1 MGGRPGPDD
10 VRTQLMASLELRGV
24 HVDLP
29 VFTSRSRGLLNSV
42 FRYSQR
48 ERARVEAV
56 GMFSYQVHALRGI
69 DLVIRDGERV
79 GLVGRNGA
87 GKTTLLRVLSGA
99 YEPTRGEI
107 VIDGR
112 VSSLTDLTL
121 GMDVDASGYE
131 NIAMR
136 AIHLGKSR
144 AESRALVADVEA
156 FTELGDYLHLPVR
169 TYSSGMMLRLAFAI
183 STAIVPEILLM
194 DEMIGA
200 GDALFMDKAKARIEN
215 LMAKVKILV
224 LASHN
229 EQIVRSFCN
238 RAMCLGEGRVLY
250 DGDVQSCLDFYKDHS
265 RRNAA

>member
-1 MGGRPGPDD
+1 
-10 VRTQLMASLELRGV
+10 MASLELRDV

-56 GMFSYQVHALRGI
+56 GIFTYRVHALRGI

-99 YEPTRGEI
+99 YEPTQGEI
-107 VIDGR
+107 SIEGK

-144 AESRALVADVEA
+144 REARALAADVED
-156 FTELGDYLHLPVR
+156 FTELGEYLHLPVR
-169 TYSSGMMLRLAFAI
+169 TYSSGMMLRLAFAV
-183 STAIVPEILLM
+183 STAIAPDILLM

-200 GDALFMDKAKARIEN
+200 GDALFMAKAKARIEA
-215 LMAKVKILV
+215 LMARVKILV

-229 EQIVRSFCN
+229 DQIVRAFCN
-238 RAMCLGEGRVLY
+238 RALCLGEGRILY
-250 DGDVQSCLDFYKDHS
+250 DGDVQSCLDFYKGQAGRD
-265 RRNAA
+265 AA

>member
-1 MGGRPGPDD
+1 
-10 VRTQLMASLELRGV
+10 MARLELTGV

-42 FRYSQR
+42 FRFAQR
-48 ERARVEAV
+48 ERARVESV
-56 GMFSYQVHALRGI
+56 GMFSYEVHALRGI
-69 DLVIRDGERV
+69 DLRIREGDKV

-107 VIDGR
+107 AIEGP
-112 VSSLTDLTL
+112 VSSLTDLWL
-121 GMDVDASGYE
+121 GMDQDANGYE

-144 AESRALVADVEA
+144 AEAKDLVADVEA

-183 STAIVPEILLM
+183 STAVAPQILLM

-200 GDALFMDKAKARIEN
+200 GDAHFMGKAKSRMAS

-224 LASHN
+224 IASHN
-229 EQIVRSFCN
+229 DAIIRDFCN
-238 RAMCLGEGRVLY
+238 RAICLSEGRILF
-250 DGDVQSCLDFYKDHS
+250 DGDVESCLAFYKEQ
-265 RRNAA
+265 AAGSAA

>member
-1 MGGRPGPDD
+1 
-10 VRTQLMASLELRGV
+10 MANLELRGV

-29 VFTSRSRGLLNSV
+29 VFTARSRGLLNSV
-42 FRYSQR
+42 FRYAQR

-56 GMFSYQVHALRGI
+56 GMFSYHVHALRGI
-69 DLVIRDGERV
+69 DLGIRDGDRL

-107 VIDGR
+107 SIEGA

-121 GMDVDASGYE
+121 GMDQDASGYE

-136 AIHLGKSR
+136 AIHLGKNR
-144 AESRALVADVEA
+144 AQTKDLVADVEA

-183 STAIVPEILLM
+183 STAVAPEILLM

-200 GDALFMDKAKARIEN
+200 GDAQFMGKAKARMES
-215 LMAKVKILV
+215 LMEKVKILV

-229 EQIVRSFCN
+229 DSIIRNFCN
-238 RAMCLGEGRVLY
+238 RALCLSEGSILF
-250 DGDVQSCLDFYKDHS
+250 DGDVESCLAFYRDHS
-265 RRNAA
+265 ARNAA

>member
-1 MGGRPGPDD
+1 
-10 VRTQLMASLELRGV
+10 MASIELTGV

-42 FRYSQR
+42 FRYAQR
-48 ERARVEAV
+48 ERSRVESV

-69 DLVIRDGERV
+69 DLRISDGDRL

-99 YEPTRGEI
+99 YEPTQGAI
-107 VIDGR
+107 SIDGE

-121 GMDVDASGYE
+121 GMDLDANGYE

-144 AESRALVADVEA
+144 REAQDLVADVEA

-169 TYSSGMMLRLAFAI
+169 TFSSGMLLRLAFAI
-183 STAIVPEILLM
+183 STAVAPEILLM

-200 GDALFMDKAKARIEN
+200 GDAQFMGKAKARIEA

-229 EQIVRSFCN
+229 DHIIRSFCN
-238 RAMCLGEGRVLY
+238 RAVCLGEGCILFH
-250 DGDVQSCLDFYKDHS
+250 GDVESCLAFYKDHS
-265 RRNAA
+265 ARNAA